1 MAHSTS
7 LKRFWTLT
15 AIIVLAQLLVVQ
27 AMAASGALHKCLHD
41 HAGERSHE
49 CAVTLIQDGG
59 YDTVAPDIIPV
70 DVASG
75 PPQSPQVVSTPA
87 DSIPGHL
94 VGGVLAH
101 APPRGP

>member
-1 MAHSTS
+1 M
-7 LKRFWTLT
+7 KRFWALT
-15 AIIVLAQLLVVQ
+15 ALVVLVQLLVIQ

-41 HAGERSHE
+41 HAGDPGHE
-49 CAVTLIQDGG
+49 CAVTLMQDGG
-59 YDTVAPDIIPV
+59 YDTVAPEVIPV
-70 DVASG
+70 VVTVEPPAAPPIVAI
-75 PPQSPQVVSTPA
+75 PA